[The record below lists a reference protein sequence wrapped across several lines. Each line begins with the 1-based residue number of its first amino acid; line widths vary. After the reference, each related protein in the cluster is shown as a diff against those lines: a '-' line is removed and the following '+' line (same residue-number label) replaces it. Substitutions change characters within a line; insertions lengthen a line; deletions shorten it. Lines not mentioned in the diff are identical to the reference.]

1 MDSSAIHTLR
11 DIVEDYQKRDI
22 RFMMTGVKGPV
33 RDILRRSGLSQL
45 IGEKHFFLSVQD
57 AVNVFHH
64 TIENQFIDLT
74 LQTNEEDTGLQNI
87 FSRHES
93 SSHFNYL

>member
-1 MDSSAIHTLR
+1 MDSSAVHTLR

-33 RDILRRSGLSQL
+33 RDILRRSGLRQL

-57 AVNVFHH
+57 AVNAFHH
-64 TIENQFIDLT
+64 TIENQFSDLT
-74 LQTNEEDTGLQNI
+74 LQTNEDGSE
-87 FSRHES
+87 
-93 SSHFNYL
+93 